1 MPYYRS
7 DQALVTVAVKGV
19 KLDQEPWDM
28 FEGAELTTQE
38 LKVFP
43 GGMKPQVQ
51 LGGQAERSPAV
62 VQRKWSNVLAG
73 ITKALEGVCG
83 DNIRG
88 VTEIQVTP
96 LNAKGEAQSSQRATF
111 TGVLTGVER
120 PKYKAGPS
128 EEILLKLTVGLNG
141 PVA

>member
-7 DQALVTVAVKGV
+7 DQALVTVAVKGA
-19 KLDQEPWDM
+19 KLDNEPWDI
-28 FEGAELTTQE
+28 FEGADITTQE

-51 LGGQAERSPAV
+51 LGGQPERAPAV
-62 VQRKWSNVLAG
+62 IQRKWSTVLAG
-73 ITKALEGVCG
+73 VKKELDSVAGF
-83 DNIRG
+83 G

-96 LNAKGEAQSSQRATF
+96 LNVKGHAESHLRETYS
-111 TGVLTGVER
+111 GVLTNVER

-128 EEILLKLTVGLNG
+128 EEIYLKITVGLNG